1 MNLTLIYILSYAVGI
16 SALLSLIR
24 WKHILSKDYFFIAF
38 LWAGTFNEII
48 GAYTAYVYKTNAI
61 PSNIYTFISS
71 VLLVCQ
77 FNNWQLFGSNKQ
89 IYKWFIGALTLFWL
103 WENFVHGTIFQF
115 GPYYRI
121 SYSFMIVLMAIHMIN
136 LLVLQKEIA
145 ISKNYV
151 FLICIA
157 FVLFFSTKILVEIFY
172 LYGLN
177 GSKNF
182 RKLVYDIISYV
193 NLLTNILYAI
203 AILWIP
209 KKRTFT
215 WQ

>member
-1 MNLTLIYILSYAVGI
+1 MNLTLKYILSYSVGI
-16 SALLSLIR
+16 GALLSLIR
-24 WKHILSKDYFFIAF
+24 WKHILPKDYFFIAF
-38 LWAGTFNEII
+38 LWVGTFNEII
-48 GAYTAYVYKTNAI
+48 GTVTAYVFKTNAI
-61 PSNIYTFISS
+61 PSNIYTLISS
-71 VLLVCQ
+71 ILLVCQ

-89 IYKWFIGALTLFWL
+89 ICKWLIGGLSIFWI
-103 WENFVHGTIFQF
+103 WENFVYGSIFQF

-136 LLVLQKEIA
+136 LLILQQEIA
-145 ISKNYV
+145 ISKNHV
-151 FLICIA
+151 FLICIS

-177 GSKNF
+177 GSKKF
-182 RKLVYDIISYV
+182 GILVFNIISYV

>member
-1 MNLTLIYILSYAVGI
+1 MNYFILRILSFSVGI
-16 SALLSLIR
+16 GALLSLIR
-24 WKHILSKDYFFIAF
+24 WKHIHPKDYFFIAY

-48 GAYTAYVYKTNAI
+48 STITIKLYRTNAI
-61 PSNIYTFISS
+61 PSNIYELVASI
-71 VLLVCQ
+71 LLVCQ

-89 IYKWFIGALTLFWL
+89 ICKWIIGGLSIFWL
-103 WENFVHGTIFQF
+103 WENFVHGSIFQF

-121 SYSFMIVLMAIHMIN
+121 SFSFMIVLMAIHMIN
-136 LLVLQKEIA
+136 LLILQQEIA
-145 ISKNYV
+145 ISKNHV
-151 FLICIA
+151 FLICFS
-157 FVLFFSTKILVEIFY
+157 FVLFFTTKILVEIFY

-177 GSKNF
+177 GSKDF
-182 RKLVYDIISYV
+182 KKFIYDIISYI

>member
-1 MNLTLIYILSYAVGI
+1 MNYSLLRIFSYSVGI

-24 WKHILSKDYFFIAF
+24 WKHIHPKDYFFIAF
-38 LWAGTFNEII
+38 LWAGTLNEII
-48 GAYTAYVYKTNAI
+48 ATITISLYKTNAI
-61 PSNIYTFISS
+61 PSNIYTLISS
-71 VLLVCQ
+71 ILLVCQ
-77 FNNWQLFGSNKQ
+77 FNNWQLFGSKKQ
-89 IYKWFIGALTLFWL
+89 IYKLFIGGLTIFWL

-136 LLVLQKEIA
+136 LLILQQEIA
-145 ISKNYV
+145 ISKNHL
-151 FLICIA
+151 FLICIS
-157 FVLFFSTKILVEIFY
+157 FVLFFSIKILVEIFY

-182 RKLVYDIISYV
+182 KNLIYQIITYI

>member
-1 MNLTLIYILSYAVGI
+1 MNLTLKFILNYFVGLG
-16 SALLSLIR
+16 ALISLIR
-24 WKHILSKDYFFIAF
+24 WKHIQPKDYFFVAY
-38 LWAGTFNEII
+38 LWVGTINEII
-48 GAYTAYVYKTNAI
+48 SHISITLFKTNAI
-61 PSNIYTFISS
+61 NSNIYTLVSS
-71 VLLVCQ
+71 ILLVCQ

-89 IYKWFIGALTLFWL
+89 ICKWFIAGLTIFWL
-103 WENFVHGTIFQF
+103 WENFVHGSIFQF

-136 LLVLQKEIA
+136 LLILQQEIA

-151 FLICIA
+151 FLICIS

-177 GSKNF
+177 GSKKF
-182 RKLVYDIISYV
+182 AILVFGIISYV
-193 NLLTNILYAI
+193 NLFTNILYAI

>member
-1 MNLTLIYILSYAVGI
+1 MNFTLKIILNYAVGI
-16 SALLSLIR
+16 GALLSLIR
-24 WKHILSKDYFFIAF
+24 WKHIHPKDYFFIAY

-48 GAYTAYVYKTNAI
+48 SHISITLFKTNAI
-61 PSNIYTFISS
+61 NSNIYTLVSS

-89 IYKWFIGALTLFWL
+89 VYKWIIGVLGLFWL
-103 WENFVHGTIFQF
+103 WENFAHGSILQF
-115 GPYYRI
+115 GPFYRI

-136 LLVLQKEIA
+136 LLILQQEIP
-145 ISKNYV
+145 ISKNHV
-151 FLICIA
+151 FLICIS
-157 FVLFFSTKILVEIFY
+157 FVLFFSTKILIEIIY

-177 GSKNF
+177 GSKKF
-182 RKLVYDIISYV
+182 GILVYNIISYI

-203 AILWIP
+203 AVLWIP